1 MESARVKRSMLAI
14 GILALLLASSLG
26 GVMIARIFF
35 PGEARAYGSKGVGAL
50 RWYFAEGYTGP
61 GFEEWI
67 LIFNPP
73 KEIGGSGRV
82 AMVRLGYYGN
92 NGLLTHSY
100 VQLEP
105 GCRATVNVN
114 EELSKV
120 NYKGDVSIVV
130 LSTENN
136 APIICERAMYYNYKG
151 IITGGSQVLG
161 YQEAELD

>member
-1 MESARVKRSMLAI
+1 METKREKR
-14 GILALLLASSLG
+14 LLLVLSLTALVAASSLG
-26 GVMIARIFF
+26 GALLSRMLF

-50 RWYFAEGYTGP
+50 RWYFPEGYTGP

-73 KEIGGSGRV
+73 KEIGGSGKT

-100 VQLEP
+100 IQLEP
-105 GCRATVNVN
+105 GCRGTVFVN
-114 EELSKV
+114 EELARI
-120 NYKGDVSIVV
+120 NYQGNVSVVV

-136 APIICERAMYYNYKG
+136 APIICERAMYFNYKG
-151 IITGGSQVLG
+151 TITGGSQVLG

>member
-1 MESARVKRSMLAI
+1 MEKRKPAKILVLL
-14 GILALLLASSLG
+14 GISTLVLTSGLLGSVLTRAL
-26 GVMIARIFF
+26 F
-35 PGEARAYGSKGVGAL
+35 PSEAKAYGSKGVGAL

-61 GFEEWI
+61 GFEQWI

-92 NGLLTHSY
+92 TGLITHSY

-105 GCRATVNVN
+105 GKRASINVN
-114 EELSKV
+114 EVLSRI
-120 NYKGDVSIVV
+120 NYSGDVSVVV

-151 IITGGSQVLG
+151 TITGGSQVLG
-161 YQEAELD
+161 YHEGELE